1 LKESS
6 GANNWHAAQKKLR
19 ERFQARN
26 GNTLVI
32 VRRGEVIN
40 FGQSTDF
47 FLAELLETANPETKK
62 TVTPTKGRQSISAVL
77 LELKSCSTLLLTILN
92 CFFEDGFVSVF
103 KRKRRTGTTQ
113 EAW

>member
-47 FLAELLETANPETKK
+47 FLVRSSPKTGPSEERENPAKW
-62 TVTPTKGRQSISAVL
+62 A
-77 LELKSCSTLLLTILN
+77 
-92 CFFEDGFVSVF
+92 
-103 KRKRRTGTTQ
+103 
-113 EAW
+113 A